1 MIRGLLRSTPFR
13 VALILGATFVAAFLL
28 AGFAAFEII
37 GHELEQRMDQ
47 SILDTFRVIAETY
60 GDSDQTDL
68 IDSVASHARSTL
80 KHEQVYGLLSPTAQ
94 VLAGDIVQF
103 PSAGWSNL
111 SGNQLGIADAPDEM
125 FRVFVGPAGLNRL
138 LVGSSFVETREV
150 ARLSLV
156 MLTSAGFMTFLLVV
170 LVGIVLATRAQRR
183 IDGIGSTMSRIGQ
196 GELSARIRLRG
207 RNDDIDQLA
216 GQVNAALER
225 LSALVEGMRQ
235 VSVNI
240 AHDLKTPL
248 NRLAISVEAAI
259 AASDRGQ
266 NVGEQLLQVETEI
279 QRINSTFDALLR
291 IAQIEAGARRARFV
305 RLGVGEI
312 LDRMGDVYADVADEQ
327 KQSLTVT
334 HPEVLPE
341 IFGDRELLTQL
352 CANLIENSIRHCP
365 AGTSIEV
372 TASSH
377 GGKVFVVFS
386 DDGPGIPRDEHE
398 KVFQRLYRVEKSR
411 TTPGSGLG
419 LSMVKAIVELH
430 GAIIRLQNRDPGLV
444 FEVAFPTADS
454 ADTAVR

>member
-37 GHELEQRMDQ
+37 GRELEQRMDQ

-80 KHEQVYGLLSPTAQ
+80 KHEQVYGLLSPTGQ
-94 VLAGDIVQF
+94 VLAGDVVHF
-103 PSAGWSNL
+103 PMAGWSNL
-111 SGNQLGIADAPDEM
+111 SGSQLGITDAPDEM

-156 MLTSAGFMTFLLVV
+156 MLTSAGFITFLLVV
-170 LVGIVLATRAQRR
+170 IVGIMLATRAQRR

-196 GELSARIRLRG
+196 GELGARIRLRG

-248 NRLAISVEAAI
+248 YRLAISV
-259 AASDRGQ
+259 
-266 NVGEQLLQVETEI
+266 
-279 QRINSTFDALLR
+279 
-291 IAQIEAGARRARFV
+291 
-305 RLGVGEI
+305 
-312 LDRMGDVYADVADEQ
+312 
-327 KQSLTVT
+327 
-334 HPEVLPE
+334 
-341 IFGDRELLTQL
+341 
-352 CANLIENSIRHCP
+352 
-365 AGTSIEV
+365 
-372 TASSH
+372 
-377 GGKVFVVFS
+377 
-386 DDGPGIPRDEHE
+386 
-398 KVFQRLYRVEKSR
+398 
-411 TTPGSGLG
+411 
-419 LSMVKAIVELH
+419 
-430 GAIIRLQNRDPGLV
+430 
-444 FEVAFPTADS
+444 
-454 ADTAVR
+454 